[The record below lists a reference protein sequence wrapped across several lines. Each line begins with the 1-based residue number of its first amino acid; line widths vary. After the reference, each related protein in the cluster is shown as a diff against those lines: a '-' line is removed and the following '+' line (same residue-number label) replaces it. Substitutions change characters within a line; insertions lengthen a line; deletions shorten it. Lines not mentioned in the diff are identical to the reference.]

1 MFEISSNVSFIIFMI
16 KDVLDNISN
25 GWNLDIY
32 NQNLKGIWMKSTL
45 NFPPL
50 YNIDVGN
57 PIKFGL

>member
-45 NFPPL
+45 NFPHL